1 MLVFFIHGV
10 ATRTNEYANE
20 LMDKITEELSK
31 RGQQVPIYYSSL
43 WGGVLKN
50 TPQLWNWVQ
59 QDLNDFQKNSKIDIG
74 DVFQY
79 SKYREFFVSHFFNDL
94 FTYLN
99 LDYGWEIRKV
109 IALQLLEL
117 LEKYPNENELHIVAH
132 SLGGVI
138 LWDILF
144 SEKFKPDDPA
154 FYIRSV
160 IKELAESKKKES
172 NQVSLDSITTMG
184 TPILL
189 FNLMLGINPENLK
202 LFASKYRDKPFRW
215 VNIIRSSDPLAYPIR
230 ASFNI
235 DLPSQLFLRDRYIGS
250 RALWKKSAPYISALG
265 GLAIAHGLER
275 SHTSYWRKSR
285 VSRLITANILGD
297 YAAID
302 SANPF
307 KLDWF

>member
-20 LMDKITEELSK
+20 LTNKIKEDFSK
-31 RGQQVPIYYSSL
+31 RNQSAPLFYSSL

-50 TPQLWNWVQ
+50 TPNLWGWVQ
-59 QDLNDFQKNSKIDIG
+59 QDLNDFQRTHQIDVG
-74 DVFQY
+74 NVFQY
-79 SKYREFFVSHFFNDL
+79 SKYREFFVTHFFGDL

-109 IALQLLEL
+109 IALQLLEC

-144 SEKFKPDDPA
+144 SDKFESNAPA

-160 IKELAESKKKES
+160 IKGLAGAKDSH
-172 NQVSLDSITTMG
+172 QVTLGSITTMG

-189 FNLMLGINPENLK
+189 FNLMLGISPENLK
-202 LFASKYRDKPFRW
+202 LFASKYRDKPLRW

-250 RALWKKSAPYISALG
+250 RTLWKKSAPYISALG

-275 SHTSYWRKSR
+275 SHTCYWRKSR

>member
-10 ATRTNEYANE
+10 TIRTNKYANE
-20 LMDKITEELSK
+20 LMDKITEDLSK
-31 RGQQVPIYYSSL
+31 RGQQVPIFYSSR

-79 SKYREFFVSHFFNDL
+79 SKYREFFVSDFFNDL

-117 LEKYPNENELHIVAH
+117 LEKHPNENELHIVAH

-144 SEKFKPDDPA
+144 SEKFKSDDPA

-160 IKELAESKKKES
+160 IKGLAESKKKKS
-172 NQVSLDSITTMG
+172 NHVSLESITTMG

-202 LFASKYRDKPFRW
+202 LFARTYEKPLRW

-235 DLPSQLFLRDRYIGS
+235 DLPSKLYLRDKYIGS
-250 RALWKKSAPYISALG
+250 RNLWKKSAPHLGGLG
-265 GLAIAHGLER
+265 GLAIAHGLKS

-285 VSRLITANILGD
+285 VSRLIAANLIGD
-297 YAAID
+297 CAAID

-307 KLDWF
+307 KFDWF

>member
-20 LMDKITEELSK
+20 LTNKIKEEFSQRK
-31 RGQQVPIYYSSL
+31 QPAPFFYSSL

-50 TPQLWNWVQ
+50 TPNLWSWVQ
-59 QDLNDFQKNSKIDIG
+59 QDLNDFQGTHQIDVG

-79 SKYREFFVSHFFNDL
+79 SKYREFFVTHFFGDL

-109 IALQLLEL
+109 IALQLLEC
-117 LEKYPNENELHIVAH
+117 LEKYPSENEFHIVAH

-144 SEKFKPDDPA
+144 SEKFESNDPA

-160 IKELAESKKKES
+160 IKGLAGAKDSH
-172 NQVSLDSITTMG
+172 QVTLGSITTMG
-184 TPILL
+184 TPIML
-189 FNLMLGINPENLK
+189 FNLILGISPESLK
-202 LFASKYRDKPFRW
+202 LFASKYTDKPLRW

-250 RALWKKSAPYISALG
+250 RTLWKKSAPYISALG

>member
-10 ATRTNEYANE
+10 ATRDKTYASE
-20 LMDKITEELSK
+20 LTDKITEEFSK
-31 RGQQVPIYYSSL
+31 RKQPAPVFYSSL

-50 TPQLWNWVQ
+50 TPNLWNWVQ
-59 QDLNDFQKNSKIDIG
+59 QDLNDFQKNSKG

-99 LDYGWEIRKV
+99 LDHGWEIRKV
-109 IALQLLEL
+109 IAMQLLEC
-117 LEKYPNENELHIVAH
+117 LEKHPRENELHIVAH

-144 SEKFKPDDPA
+144 SDKFEANDPA

-160 IKELAESKKKES
+160 IKGLAESKEKKS
-172 NQVSLDSITTMG
+172 KQVSLDSITTMG

-202 LFASKYRDKPFRW
+202 LFARKYEKPLRW

-235 DLPSQLFLRDRYIGS
+235 DLPSKLYLRDKYIGS
-250 RALWKKSAPYISALG
+250 RNLWKKSAPHLGGLG
-265 GLAIAHGLER
+265 GLAIAHGLES

-285 VSRLITANILGD
+285 VSRLIAANLIGD
-297 YAAID
+297 CAAID

>member
-10 ATRTNEYANE
+10 ATRDKTYASE
-20 LMDKITEELSK
+20 LTDKITEEFSK
-31 RGQQVPIYYSSL
+31 RKQPAPVFYSSL

-50 TPQLWNWVQ
+50 TPNLWNWVQ

-109 IALQLLEL
+109 IAMQLLEC
-117 LEKYPNENELHIVAH
+117 LEKHPREKELHIVAH

-144 SEKFKPDDPA
+144 SDKFEANDPA

-160 IKELAESKKKES
+160 IKGLAESKEKKS
-172 NQVSLDSITTMG
+172 KQVSLDSITTMG

-202 LFASKYRDKPFRW
+202 LFARKYEKPLRW

-235 DLPSQLFLRDRYIGS
+235 DLPSKLYLRDKYIGS
-250 RALWKKSAPYISALG
+250 RNLWKKSAPHLGGLG
-265 GLAIAHGLER
+265 GLAIAHGLES

-285 VSRLITANILGD
+285 VSRLIAANLIGD
-297 YAAID
+297 CAAID

>member
-10 ATRTNEYANE
+10 ATRDNTYASE
-20 LMDKITEELSK
+20 LTDKIREEFSK
-31 RGQQVPIYYSSL
+31 RKQPAPVFYSSL

-50 TPQLWNWVQ
+50 TPNLWNWVQ
-59 QDLNDFQKNSKIDIG
+59 QDLNDFQKNSKIDIA

-99 LDYGWEIRKV
+99 LDYGWEIRKF
-109 IALQLLEL
+109 IAMQLLEC
-117 LEKYPNENELHIVAH
+117 LEKHPCENELHIVAH

-144 SEKFKPDDPA
+144 SDKFEPNDPA

-160 IKELAESKKKES
+160 LKGLGESKEMH
-172 NQVSLDSITTMG
+172 QLSLGSITTMG

-202 LFASKYRDKPFRW
+202 LFASKYDKPLRW

-230 ASFNI
+230 ASFKI
-235 DLPSQLFLRDRYIGS
+235 DLSSKLFLRDKYVGS
-250 RALWKKSAPYISALG
+250 RNLWKKSAPYLGGLG
-265 GLAIAHGLER
+265 GLAIAHGLES

-285 VSRLITANILGD
+285 VSRLITANLIGD
-297 YAAID
+297 CAAID